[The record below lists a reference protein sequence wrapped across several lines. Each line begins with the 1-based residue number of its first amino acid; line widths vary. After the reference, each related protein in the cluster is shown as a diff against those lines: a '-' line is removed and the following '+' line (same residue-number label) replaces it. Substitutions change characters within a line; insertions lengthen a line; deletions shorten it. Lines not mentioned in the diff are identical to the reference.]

1 MSPVIANVIPR
12 SEMKKAITVLCL
24 FFVSSCGLGHS
35 EISKEL
41 ETQMRNNDWEKID
54 LSQVGGS
61 AWQRVCVLGPYS
73 DNSRAEHALGF
84 KWDLEKKTSVLSSDS
99 VNVLAF
105 VEGKDVIAYV
115 EHPRTLGDFAQL
127 SGQCFDRVNATLVR
141 DKTTKGNWVSFV
153 TPK

>member
-1 MSPVIANVIPR
+1 
-12 SEMKKAITVLCL
+12 MKRAITFLCL
-24 FFVSSCGLGHS
+24 FLVSSCGFGRG

-41 ETQMRNNDWEKID
+41 ETQIQNNNWERID

-73 DNSRAEHALGF
+73 DNNRAEQTLGF

-99 VNVLAF
+99 VNLLVF

-115 EHPRTLGDFAQL
+115 EHPRSLGDFAKL
-127 SGQCFDRVNATLVR
+127 SGQCFDRVDAKLVR
-141 DKTTKGNWVSFV
+141 DKTRKDEWVSFV
-153 TPK
+153 TEK